1 MGILDTIMRHTNK
14 DIEDEMSKSSR
25 LADIIAQ
32 HEAAAEVQ
40 ASFDWQH
47 RRPNVGMDPGTHPVL
62 LQAAAE
68 KAREEQ
74 AERTRRW
81 GQNAMMPASQ
91 LYSGVTNN
99 KYPAVSR
106 LDSIVRQNNMDRER
120 KQGTVPYRNYSPLTD
135 TMSPWLPKLTEKK
148 EVSSEGAKKMSDM
161 TSTLSPWLE
170 QKSAEYAEN
179 GGNILPRENVERI
192 AKLQG
197 EVSDLQKQLDNL
209 PPSHLRGLR
218 GQKVADGINQ
228 EIGLK
233 RQTIEMIRNEAP
245 TKGADLTSASS
256 AFENR
261 LLQEETRKAEEKKSN
276 PYLDQAHADLN
287 YKVNPGQ
294 MPTNE
299 RLQRISEIQ
308 QELRILDP
316 DKLESLTAPGAM
328 RGASEEARKSVEE
341 RLKRA
346 QSLEEEL
353 DALQK
358 GYSYEPSTYSRLAEA
373 SEEAQKEQNRFMRI
387 AQTRNLS
394 QIYDQ
399 NGTIDIPDISKS
411 ARVLANEGREKAALD
426 YVRKYENQRA
436 DTKFGANYTA
446 GRISQDES
454 LAWNDYLRNPS
465 EANRRYAET
474 ISAVG
479 AKYQANNAD
488 IMQKDDSVA
497 GLITEDF
504 ARYVPQMID
513 QFKYEALPMLFGAMV
528 GGDKGMKVG
537 RLIGSAAYSMETMS
551 GAAFKNLLDAGV
563 DEETARKA
571 CKNEAFLSTIIE
583 CADEIVDMFTTGFG
597 KASSA
602 LFGTPVKGFDSVLQ
616 KFVGSSTWKKW
627 AVRLGKY
634 GLNVLSEANEE
645 GSQEAISIAN
655 EKRMAEGKE
664 ISLTGLAMD
673 AIKIYIDAIFN
684 KDSEN
689 RERIGEAA
697 AGGARLALVN
707 MPMESAGNAA
717 LYAGSTLRSG
727 QKIRA
732 NNQINETIENGLYND
747 PNSRAYQLAQ
757 RVQTGQEQTGGNR
770 LQEIARQMQ
779 QDFRVGQL
787 EQENRA
793 NEAEIREADTLVRT
807 LAEKAAT
814 GEHITKSEVA
824 EILGNDLAVQELE
837 TASGQQISTI
847 ENRPERVETVRNALS
862 VAAENYQAASSLENA
877 ERMNPL
883 STVTGTAGN
892 GPFSGSEDQSLDL
905 TSALRN
911 IAMSDRGQQINAGL
925 QTMTSPRLGEI
936 TARQAALQTETRS
949 RIMEE
954 RAQGIRE
961 DARARSVEAMND
973 RIERA
978 AQASVERW
986 TETLEEYNK
995 SENFDNNER
1004 LEAFARETFM
1014 ETETPGTSGYMTFVA
1029 EWMPGQDE
1037 TQYAQEWIPYYNAG
1051 TKGTP
1056 ITEVG
1061 DISTQILTQ
1070 EQREHAYEAGRWD
1083 ARDQIVKEVTNELG
1097 QQENTVIAG
1106 TAGTGGRTE
1115 RIDSPSAGVGSG
1127 RGSIW
1132 AEEAGRRRRT
1142 QAEYAASAGD
1152 IAASEGLKAVSPNSL
1167 GIKGVSD
1174 RQSITEIPEGSA
1186 LYTEE
1191 MRRLKDRAAAF
1202 GNELHFYLGTMI
1214 ASDGK
1219 TEVRGSNEGRRV
1231 WVQADHPV
1239 HDAATLARHEEFH
1252 TVKRFYPRVLE
1263 MIKKKIISTYSEAE
1277 LQEFTGTYVKAY
1289 GMAGMSGRDIFEEIC
1304 ADAYAGLDDFF
1315 EVRETGYEGATRF
1328 TDAAREA
1335 SQEFEARVQEDVR
1348 EGLSEQEVR
1357 EREGKTEREEYSLDD
1372 EKEVK
1377 NSKNPFFE
1385 AEINEWYKELK
1396 EAKEEENESLR
1407 ETYISKLGRR
1417 EFIVGSTSNAL
1428 RSIGMIESDIFL
1440 RGSSVNNL
1448 LNKHHPMTIK
1458 DVKAIQD
1465 IIENPVA
1472 ILKSKSKITKEGS
1485 TEGTKRIVIF
1495 GNHKIILKEQKNELK
1510 EQKNELNDYKDESDD
1525 NEKRIPALVIMDVR
1539 PNSKRQNIIYTNVQE
1554 VVKSYFR
1561 GPKGFA
1567 NFLEK
1572 SEWLYADKNRAV
1584 NLIRSAGIQYPTT
1597 LIKSGPIGKIS
1608 YIDRNVKA
1616 DGSNFEDVSENLG
1629 VEISGV
1635 PFNEVFRRTDTEPKF
1650 SRNIDSEG
1658 RQLSEA
1664 QQEYFQNSKIRDED
1678 GNLRVVYHGTD
1689 QEFTVF
1695 DRTKGRAN
1703 MDIQGM
1709 FFSPWDIDA
1718 QGYGSNVQEYYL
1730 NITNPASESVG
1741 CAALNRFKGQNNAG
1755 VKAREYLEKQ
1765 GYDGVNNGDEEYIA
1779 FRPDQIKLV
1788 SNTEPT
1794 DSPDIRFSREAK
1806 PDVRFTNKEINE
1818 ITRKVENG
1826 EGLTSEEEVK
1836 FSLNH
1841 DADFVEKERAFKQSF
1856 VSGDV
1861 LTASF
1866 AQREFVRNKLMQ
1878 PGIRELLPEDKMG
1891 KTSFGNGSYGRS
1903 MEHSTIC
1910 PRTLSMEAILD
1921 SLSEKFGRPITVD
1934 ESIKISQLAWAYMD
1948 APECAYCYVAMDR
1961 KAKREYL
1968 LNYMTSRNEVFKNI
1982 DSGMS
1987 REDAYNAFLNG
1998 RKDTKPMKDRFNNWI
2013 RMHENGSE
2021 MIEMKDLA
2029 SDRAIKAA
2037 SEKSKSM
2044 ANQVKDALKYAQSAS
2059 WAKKYVQYTAYN
2071 GEILKWNQKLVNS
2084 LNRMYGM
2091 RMYSFS
2097 DFHPAFTLEDMQM
2110 ITDASLRGLKVLAY
2124 TKELDF
2130 ARIMEPTG
2138 ANINISVFAQGT
2150 KDANGDY
2157 GMDAMQGADW
2167 DEAKALRAKSIKN
2180 GTGIGITMVCTND
2193 DQVDWALGQ
2202 EWIDVVIP
2210 FHMVKTGAKVAEH
2223 FGWTNYTDMQGDK
2236 KLKDLWD
2243 GKVNEA
2249 MIEPPEH
2256 QNNKQLYLEALER
2269 NNLSPRFEKWVDD
2282 PNYMKLVNET
2292 RRAEGETPTVQP
2304 KFNLDAADAMFDK
2317 MQKQG
2322 GYYQH
2327 LGLETDVFED
2337 LQDEIYDEYV
2347 EKYGTP
2353 AKFSRNRKISQDAQK
2368 TITGQQ
2374 MDLEQKL
2381 MQTAE
2386 LLKEA
2391 NKEKEKLQKQLTEA
2405 QRNMQLS
2412 KEKSALESSVQR
2424 VAAKLLKS
2432 YDVYP
2437 DDKNKYDSIHYE
2449 LSKTL
2454 EMMRNIVL
2462 NVKDPEV
2469 YEQELRRTAI
2479 KLTDQIIGG
2488 MKRIRSTDLES
2499 YQKIRDYLRAKPGIT
2514 ISEKDRADLKD
2525 YNAFRKR
2532 NMGRI
2537 NLTNNGVPVD
2547 TAYQEMQSLYGEGY
2561 FPSDI
2566 THPADQLLR
2575 MEEIMQTLEP
2585 VYENFS
2591 SYEIAEMKEYMASDI
2606 ENEILDIVMGDAI
2619 KSVPQTKADEIAAK
2633 YEKKIAGME
2642 KSFNERLAAM
2652 QAENKKKINKIV
2664 DRERESRAK
2673 SEQKIRDYYREADA
2687 ERRARRAD
2695 SDARTRLL
2703 KIARRLSNKKLPTP
2717 NKALIQQYIGDMD
2730 LIAKSMTRQTL
2741 DRLSDLKLWYDTEKA
2756 NNPDFR
2762 SDPGIEQKLER
2773 LSKWRISELSA
2784 NEVLELTKVL
2794 RNIENEIR
2802 NQGRLI
2808 EEEDR
2813 RQVAIMAEEVVRDVG
2828 QTKGTKNIIT
2838 KKDDPD
2844 DVNILLK
2851 KLNPRNLDNL
2861 FVMGTL
2867 SPERA
2872 IRRMTGYNDSDPL
2885 YKATKSLSAGQRK
2898 MLDFQMRAN
2907 KMFSKWMD
2915 DKAFMESISGKKAKL
2930 IEIRPGVKITP
2941 DMRMSLYLHLKN
2953 DDNLRHITRG
2963 GITLPNMALYKR
2975 GDMQEAYNFN
2985 DEDLMKNK
2993 IVLTKSEIEKIVS
3006 GMSEKEKAFADEAA
3020 KYFGGMSQKAIN
3032 ETSNL
3037 LKGYPAAEV
3046 KNYFPINTDR
3056 NFTATDFEAIKQDGT
3071 IEGMGFLKERV
3082 PASQPIYLR
3091 DMTDVLKQS
3100 IDMTG
3105 KYVGLAIPVRN
3116 FYKLW
3121 GAVLRERDP
3130 NTGQILSP
3138 QPKGSVKEAIST
3150 RWGEPGTKYIENMI
3164 ADMQNR
3170 RTDTQAW
3177 SKVFRKL
3184 RSNYAR
3190 GVLELNASV
3199 AMKQAASYPTAAAVL
3214 GWKPILQALKDVK
3227 KVDPELIDNYTPL
3240 LNYRKKGYAVQ
3251 EIGDIKQQGMKLP
3264 KALNWISG
3272 MDVAT
3277 TTKLWKASEYYV
3289 RDYQKDLKVGSEDY
3303 YKAVAEIY
3311 NRVIEET
3318 QPNYTTMQRPGVLRQ
3333 TDSLVS
3339 SLLMFKTQPFQ
3350 NFNIVYDAIGNW
3362 RAKERQYKQNTN
3374 AVTEAAMKAA
3384 RRDAA
3389 NAITSQIGQL
3399 IVFAG
3404 MTFAWAMFRGKKEK
3418 YEDKDGEMTFGSVM
3432 KALGKDMAGNA
3443 LSGIP
3448 FGSDAWEYLSSWVFK
3463 DKYYGFDVSTASSLS
3478 DLTSALTKAKDG
3490 VTDISKNVFGKDA
3503 DLSDIN
3509 WREKRLELQDVVYG
3523 AAKAFG
3529 VPVENV
3535 DKLLG
3540 AIFRYA
3546 SGAAVGNLK
3555 GEYAYLV
3562 LTESETTSDDG
3573 INKKY
3578 ADLLYKA
3585 YRKDPELYEKIY
3597 YDLEEKVGSEKIKK
3611 AMENRMR
3618 EEQGVSS
3625 VNELDQRYMTPNA
3638 QADYEALLDPVRESK
3653 IWDKASPEAQGKLE
3667 KKLYEI
3673 AMETKPGAEYQQK
3686 MDAFE
3691 ENGFDN
3697 TTWMLY
3703 QLALSIADEKGNANG
3718 SPDNTEKEAAIRM
3731 LGLTWQ
3737 QSRDLWQMQSNAKT
3751 DKNNPWKK

>member
-81 GQNAMMPASQ
+81 GQNAMMPAAQ

-99 KYPAVSR
+99 KYPGVSR
-106 LDSIVRQNNMDRER
+106 LDALVRQNNMDRER

-170 QKSAEYAEN
+170 QKSSEYAEN
-179 GGNILPRENVERI
+179 GGEILSRDKVERI

-197 EVSDLQKQLDNL
+197 EISDLQKQLDNL

-245 TKGADLTSASS
+245 TKGTDLTSASS

-261 LLQEETRKAEEKKSN
+261 LLKEETRKAEEKKSN

-287 YKVNPGQ
+287 YKVDPGQ

-316 DKLESLTAPGAM
+316 DRLESLTAPGAM
-328 RGASEEARKSVEE
+328 RGASEKARKNVEE

-373 SEEAQKEQNRFMRI
+373 SEEAQKEQNRFLQI
-387 AQTRNLS
+387 SQSRNLA
-394 QIYDQ
+394 QEYDR
-399 NGTIDIPDISKS
+399 NGTIDIPDVSKS
-411 ARVLANEGREKAALD
+411 AQVLANEGREKAALD

-597 KASSA
+597 KAGSA

-616 KFVGSSTWKKW
+616 NFVGSSTWKKW

-684 KDSEN
+684 RDSEN

-727 QKIRA
+727 QQIRA
-732 NNQINETIENGLYND
+732 NRQIDATIENGLYND

-757 RVQTGQEQTGGNR
+757 RVQAGQEQTGGNR

-779 QDFRVGQL
+779 QDFQIGQL
-787 EQENRA
+787 EQENRT
-793 NEAEIREADTLVRT
+793 NEAEILEADTLVRT

-847 ENRPERVETVRNALS
+847 ENRSERVETVRNALS
-862 VAAENYQAASSLENA
+862 IAAENYQAASSLENA
-877 ERMNPL
+877 ERMDPL

-892 GPFSGSEDQSLDL
+892 GPFSGSEGQSLDL

-936 TARQAALQTETRS
+936 TARQAALRTETRS

-995 SENFDNNER
+995 SENFDNER
-1004 LEAFARETFM
+1004 LEAFAQETFLKA
-1014 ETETPGTSGYMTFVA
+1014 ETPGTSGYMAFVA
-1029 EWMPGQDE
+1029 EWMPEQDE
-1037 TQYAQEWIPYYNAG
+1037 TRYAQEWLPYYNAG

-1083 ARDQIVKEVTNELG
+1083 ARDQIVKEVANELG
-1097 QQENTVIAG
+1097 QQENTVVAG
-1106 TAGTGGRTE
+1106 TAGAGGRTE

-1132 AEEAGRRRRT
+1132 AEEAGRRRRI

-1202 GNELHFYLGTMI
+1202 GNELHFYLGTMS

-1252 TVKRFYPRVLE
+1252 TVKRYYPRVLE
-1263 MIKKKIISTYSEAE
+1263 MVKKKIISTYSEAE
-1277 LQEFTGTYVKAY
+1277 LQEFTGTYTKAY

-1357 EREGKTEREEYSLDD
+1357 EREGKSEPSSEPLDNYS
-1372 EKEVK
+1372 
-1377 NSKNPFFE
+1377 
-1385 AEINEWYKELK
+1385 
-1396 EAKEEENESLR
+1396 ES
-1407 ETYISKLGRR
+1407 
-1417 EFIVGSTSNAL
+1417 
-1428 RSIGMIESDIFL
+1428 
-1440 RGSSVNNL
+1440 
-1448 LNKHHPMTIK
+1448 
-1458 DVKAIQD
+1458 
-1465 IIENPVA
+1465 
-1472 ILKSKSKITKEGS
+1472 
-1485 TEGTKRIVIF
+1485 
-1495 GNHKIILKEQKNELK
+1495 
-1510 EQKNELNDYKDESDD
+1510 
-1525 NEKRIPALVIMDVR
+1525 
-1539 PNSKRQNIIYTNVQE
+1539 
-1554 VVKSYFR
+1554 
-1561 GPKGFA
+1561 
-1567 NFLEK
+1567 
-1572 SEWLYADKNRAV
+1572 
-1584 NLIRSAGIQYPTT
+1584 
-1597 LIKSGPIGKIS
+1597 
-1608 YIDRNVKA
+1608 
-1616 DGSNFEDVSENLG
+1616 
-1629 VEISGV
+1629 
-1635 PFNEVFRRTDTEPKF
+1635 KF
-1650 SRNIDSEG
+1650 SRMIEPYSQHELDNYAKAKKIDFYKGNKTQIELFAEKALNDKLFDGKLYFGKVSSALAADIQSNTGYDFNGLNVALYANIVRKGKKDHGDRNKEALRGQKSLTAEDYCRIPDVLENYERIEG
-1658 RQLSEA
+1658 SVYHSAQGDKPAVTFYFTDGDERSVLTFVKSGKSKLDMHLQTMYINKKGGIANVPTAQAMSLTSGTLA
-1664 QQEYFQNSKIRDED
+1664 GTTSKNNVTQQQE
-1678 GNLRVVYHGTD
+1678 
-1689 QEFTVF
+1689 
-1695 DRTKGRAN
+1695 
-1703 MDIQGM
+1703 
-1709 FFSPWDIDA
+1709 
-1718 QGYGSNVQEYYL
+1718 NVNQ
-1730 NITNPASESVG
+1730 
-1741 CAALNRFKGQNNAG
+1741 K
-1755 VKAREYLEKQ
+1755 
-1765 GYDGVNNGDEEYIA
+1765 
-1779 FRPDQIKLV
+1779 
-1788 SNTEPT
+1788 PT
-1794 DSPDIRFSREAK
+1794 SSPDIRFSREAN
-1806 PDVRFTNKEINE
+1806 PDVRFSDKEINE

-1826 EGLTSEEEVK
+1826 EGLTSSEEVR

-1856 VSGDV
+1856 VSGNV

-1921 SLSEKFGRPITVD
+1921 GLSEKFGRPITVD

-2130 ARIMEPTG
+2130 AWIMEPTG
-2138 ANINISVFAQGT
+2138 ANINISVFAQNT
-2150 KDANGDY
+2150 KDTNGDY

-2269 NNLSPRFEKWVDD
+2269 NNLSPRFEKWVDN

-2327 LGLETDVFED
+2327 LGLGTDVFED

-2347 EKYGTP
+2347 EKYGQPT
-2353 AKFSRNRKISQDAQK
+2353 KYSRNRKISQDAQK

-2412 KEKSALESSVQR
+2412 KEKRALESSVQR
-2424 VAAKLLKS
+2424 AAAKLLKS

-2437 DDKNKYDSIHYE
+2437 DDRNKYDSIHYE

-2537 NLTNNGVPVD
+2537 NLTNNGIPID

-2633 YEKKIAGME
+2633 YEQKIAGME

-2652 QAENKKKINKIV
+2652 QAENKEKINKIV

-2703 KIARRLSNKKLPTP
+2703 KIARRLNDKKLPTP

-2741 DRLSDLKLWYDTEKA
+2741 DKLSDLKQWYDTEKA
-2756 NNPDFR
+2756 SNPDFI
-2762 SDPGIEQKLER
+2762 SDPRIEQKLTR

-2784 NEVLELTKVL
+2784 SEVLDLTEIL

-2802 NQGRLI
+2802 TQKYLI
-2808 EEEDR
+2808 EAEDKRDIYVQGEETIR
-2813 RQVAIMAEEVVRDVG
+2813 NIRNSSGRKA
-2828 QTKGTKNIIT
+2828 GT
-2838 KKDDPD
+2838 
-2844 DVNILLK
+2844 LG
-2851 KLNPRNLDNL
+2851 KLDTL
-2861 FVMGTL
+2861 FVNGTL
-2867 SPERA
+2867 SPVRA
-2872 IRRMTGYNDSDPL
+2872 MRRMTGYVDSDPL
-2885 YKATKSLSAGQRK
+2885 YKATNALADGQRK
-2898 MLDFQMRAN
+2898 MFDYQMRAGQ
-2907 KMFSKWMD
+2907 MFAKWTED
-2915 DKAFMESISGKKAKL
+2915 QSLVREISGKHAKM
-2930 IEIRPGVKITP
+2930 IEIMPGVQITP
-2941 DMRMSLYLHLKN
+2941 DMRMALYLHLKN
-2953 DDNLRHITRG
+2953 DQNLRHIAKG
-2963 GITLPNMALYKR
+2963 GVTIPDMKLYRK
-2975 GDMQEAYNFN
+2975 GDIAEAYNRGRTVKLSKTQV
-2985 DEDLMKNK
+2985 EE
-2993 IVLTKSEIEKIVS
+2993 IVK
-3006 GMSEKEKAFADEAA
+3006 GMSEKEKAFADQAA
-3020 KYFGGMSQKAIN
+3020 KYFGEYSQKAIN
-3032 ETSNL
+3032 ETSEL
-3037 LKGYPAAEV
+3037 LKGYSLAEV

-3056 NFTATDFEAIKQDGT
+3056 NFTRADFETLKMDGT

-3082 PASQPIYLR
+3082 DAANPIYLR
-3091 DMTDVLKQS
+3091 DMSDVLRQS
-3100 IDMTG
+3100 IDSTA

-3116 FYKLW
+3116 FNKIW
-3121 GAVLRERDP
+3121 NVA
-3130 NTGQILSP
+3130 TGTLNKDGKYESFFDD
-3138 QPKGSVKEAIST
+3138 SVKQAVSKT
-3150 RWGEPGTKYIENMI
+3150 WGEPGTKYIEKMMT
-3164 ADMQNR
+3164 DLQNGR
-3170 RTDTQAW
+3170 KETNDWGKVLGKVRSHYAQA
-3177 SKVFRKL
+3177 
-3184 RSNYAR
+3184 
-3190 GVLELNASV
+3190 VLTLNASV
-3199 AMKQAASYPTAAAVL
+3199 ALKQAASYPTAGAVL
-3214 GWKPILQALKDVK
+3214 GWKPLMKALANMGPVNTEK
-3227 KVDPELIDNYTPL
+3227 INQYTPL
-3240 LNYRKKGYAVQ
+3240 LWYRTQGFSTQ
-3251 EIGDIKQQGMKLP
+3251 ELGDMKARGMKLP
-3264 KALNWISG
+3264 KALNWVQG
-3272 MDVAT
+3272 MDVLT
-3277 TTKLWKASEYYV
+3277 TRKLWKASEYYI
-3289 RDYQKDLKVGSEDY
+3289 RDQRKELKVGSDEY
-3303 YKAVAEIY
+3303 YKAVAEVY

-3318 QPNYTTMQRPGVLRQ
+3318 QPNYTTMQRPQLLR
-3333 TDSLVS
+3333 TDDTLLS
-3339 SLLMFKTQPFQ
+3339 SMMMFKTQPFQ
-3350 NFNIVYDAIGNW
+3350 NFNILYDAIGNL
-3362 RAKERQYKQNTN
+3362 RAKEQQYKLNTN
-3374 AVTEAAMKAA
+3374 AETEAAVKAA

-3389 NAITSQIGQL
+3389 NAITSQVAQL
-3399 IVFAG
+3399 AVFAG
-3404 MTFAWAMFRGKKEK
+3404 MTFAWAMFRGKGDK
-3418 YEDKDGEMTFGSVM
+3418 YKDEDGEQTFGSTL
-3432 KALGKDMAGNA
+3432 KGIGKDMIGN
-3443 LSGIP
+3443 LFSSIP
-3448 FGSDAWEYLSSWVFK
+3448 FGADAWEYISSKIFG
-3463 DKYYGFDVSTASSLS
+3463 DKYYGFDIATASSLD
-3478 DLTSALTKAKDG
+3478 DLLNAFTKAG
-3490 VTDISKNVFGKDA
+3490 QAMTEVYGTLTDKEKK
-3503 DLSDIN
+3503 LSDIN
-3509 WREKRLELQDVVYG
+3509 WNDQRLNMTSVLYAVG
-3523 AAKAFG
+3523 KIAG
-3529 VPVENV
+3529 IPVENV
-3535 DKLLG
+3535 GKLFD
-3540 AIFRYA
+3540 AIFRN
-3546 SGAAVGNLK
+3546 GAHLTEGKYK
-3555 GEYAYLV
+3555 GEYAYLR
-3562 LTESETTSDDG
+3562 LTTSE
-3573 INKKY
+3573 NKSS
-3578 ADLLYKA
+3578 ADYYNLLWNAYKN
-3585 YRKDPELYEKIY
+3585 DPEAYEEIY
-3597 YDLEEKVGSEKIKK
+3597 GKMVELDGLNADKIKS
-3611 AMENRMR
+3611 AMEKRMK
-3618 EEQGVSS
+3618 EEQGVKS
-3625 VNELDQRYMTPNA
+3625 VSDLDQRFMAPETQDSFDSMMDPIQKNA
-3638 QADYEALLDPVRESK
+3638 IWEKASEDLQDKLESK
-3653 IWDKASPEAQGKLE
+3653 I
-3667 KKLYEI
+3667 YEI
-3673 AMETKPGAEYQQK
+3673 SAGTNKGAEYQAK
-3686 MDAFE
+3686 MDTYEAA
-3691 ENGFDN
+3691 GFDN
-3697 TTWMLY
+3697 TTWLLY
-3703 QLALSIADEKGNANG
+3703 QLALDIADEKGDGNG
-3718 SPDNTEKEAAIRM
+3718 SYNSAEKEAAIRM
-3731 LGLTWQ
+3731 LGLSQ
-3737 QSRDLWQMQSNAKT
+3737 KKSYDLWEMQSNAKT